1 MQHIG
6 QLGIGGFREVD
17 GVTPHVVVDEAVAVF
32 DALQHHVLRAAL
44 AQLQDHL
51 AHRGLVHVG
60 TLPLAAQDDGR
71 LGEVGREDVG
81 AVGQRPHGFHELW
94 RVGGVHL
101 AVIGHDRIHY
111 AQGLRVGLPH
121 LLDDIDL
128 FGGTEEPG
136 IHRVQFHA
144 NTCPGSQIIAQDI
157 GGIVHVPAGEG
168 GVAGEQARGHGAHV
182 AAGGGQHRDGHAQRA
197 LAVAAQVVDGGHAGD
212 VGVFAFVEVRHK
224 VPFEIGRPRGPAR
237 GVR

>member
-1 MQHIG
+1 MQHVG
-6 QLGIGGFREVD
+6 QLGVGGFREVD
-17 GVTPHVVVDEAVAVF
+17 GVAPHVVVDETVAVF

-60 TLPLAAQDDGR
+60 ALPLAAQDDGR
-71 LGEVGREDVG
+71 LGEVRGEDVG

-128 FGGTEEPG
+128 LGGTEEAG
-136 IHRVQFHA
+136 IHRIQFHA
-144 NTCPGSQIIAQDI
+144 DTRPSSQIVAQNV
-157 GGIVHVPAGEG
+157 GGVVHVPTGEG

-182 AAGGGQHRDGHAQRA
+182 AAGGGQHRNSHAERA
-197 LAVAAQVVDGGHAGD
+197 LAVTAQVVDGGHAGY